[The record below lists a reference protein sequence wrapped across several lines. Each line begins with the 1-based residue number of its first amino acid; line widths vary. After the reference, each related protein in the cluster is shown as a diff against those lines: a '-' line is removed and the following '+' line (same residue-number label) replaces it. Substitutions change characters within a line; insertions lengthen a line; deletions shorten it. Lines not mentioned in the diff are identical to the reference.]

1 MQLDEIS
8 ALMANAAETRSRNIA
23 ALGNQRIP
31 EV

>member
-23 ALGNQRIP
+23 ALGQSTDS
-31 EV
+31 